1 MAEAVRHAL
10 MDGRIQVYRRPGS
23 PHWQCACSVAG
34 RQRRR
39 TTGEESLA
47 RAKDVAQ
54 DWYLGLLGKFRAG
67 DLKVGRTFAEAADRF
82 IDEFETINTSHFL
95 LEEPRVPDCRFHTWA
110 DCGAEAIGQSAV
122 SVRSV
127 ELRSFFI
134 DTQRHHCAHQV
145 VQDRRNGK
153 CLIDPIDSRTCCQV
167 CVFLDHCWSAA
178 EKADLPCGR

>member
-1 MAEAVRHAL
+1 MAETARHAL

-67 DLKVGRTFAEAADRF
+67 DLKVGKTFAEAADRF
-82 IDEFETINTSHFL
+82 IDEFETITRG
-95 LEEPRVPDCRFHTWA
+95 E
-110 DCGAEAIGQSAV
+110 
-122 SVRSV
+122 RSP
-127 ELRSFFI
+127 
-134 DTQRHHCAHQV
+134 TY
-145 VQDRRNGK
+145 VQGHRAR
-153 CLIDPIDSRTCCQV
+153 
-167 CVFLDHCWSAA
+167 
-178 EKADLPCGR
+178 